1 MENANDNKRKT
12 LKESDVTKALEGK
25 WSNIYFF
32 KKSKIDNLCSEADF
46 DDLIPLVE
54 KDLEDAKLKKSKK
67 AKKQETEQPVEQ
79 ESEQME

>member
-1 MENANDNKRKT
+1 MTTN
-12 LKESDVTKALEGK
+12 GK
-25 WSNIYFF
+25 HSRSLTSPKLWKVSGQTYIFF
-32 KKSKIDNLCSEADF
+32 KKFKIDNLCSEADF